1 MEKSDSQMSAVVKYK
16 RSRFNATFSDEN
28 LYSKAHYWFAPQGDG
43 TYQVGLTKFAA
54 RMLGEL
60 VEFGFEVKPE
70 TKIVEGDIIGWL
82 EGFKAASDIY
92 SFINGTFVKENQSLV
107 EQPELLHA
115 RPHGAGWLYEVNFED
130 SQKEKLLTVHEY
142 TAFLDDLIDKMTGEE
157 G

>member
-1 MEKSDSQMSAVVKYK
+1 MNESNSQQGGMVKYK
-16 RSRFNATFSDEN
+16 RSRFNATFSENN
-28 LYSKAHYWFAPQGDG
+28 LYSQAHYWLAPQENG
-43 TYQVGLTKFAA
+43 TYRVGLTKFAA

-60 VEFGFEVKPE
+60 VEFGFEVKSE
-70 TKIVEGDIIGWL
+70 AKMSEGDIIGWL

-92 SFINGTFVKENQSLV
+92 SFIEGTFCGENKSLV

-115 RPHGAGWLYEVNFED
+115 RPHRDGWLYEVCFDD
-130 SQKEKLLTVHEY
+130 SEKAKLLSVHEY

>member
-1 MEKSDSQMSAVVKYK
+1 MNDLNSQPSGMVNYK
-16 RSRFNATFSDEN
+16 RSRFNATFSDKN
-28 LYSKAHYWFAPQGDG
+28 LYSKAHYWFAPQEDG
-43 TYQVGLTKFAA
+43 TYRVGLTKFAA

-60 VEFGFEVKPE
+60 VEFGFEVKPQA
-70 TKIVEGDIIGWL
+70 KISEGDIIGWM

-92 SFINGTFVKENQSLV
+92 SFIEGTFCGENKSLV

-115 RPHGAGWLYEVNFED
+115 RPHRDGWLYEVCFEE
-130 SQKEKLLTVHEY
+130 SEKAKLLSVHEY

>member
-1 MEKSDSQMSAVVKYK
+1 MDDLNSQNNSMVKYK
-16 RSRFNATFSDEN
+16 RSRFNATFSETN
-28 LYSKAHYWFAPQGDG
+28 FYSKAHYWFSPQENGI
-43 TYQVGLTKFAA
+43 YRVGLTKFAA

-70 TKIVEGDIIGWL
+70 SKISEGDIIGWL

-92 SFINGTFVKENQSLV
+92 SFTEGTFCGENKSLV

-115 RPHGAGWLYEVNFED
+115 RPHRDGWLYKVCVDD
-130 SQKEKLLTVHEY
+130 SEIAKLLSVHEY

-157 G
+157 V